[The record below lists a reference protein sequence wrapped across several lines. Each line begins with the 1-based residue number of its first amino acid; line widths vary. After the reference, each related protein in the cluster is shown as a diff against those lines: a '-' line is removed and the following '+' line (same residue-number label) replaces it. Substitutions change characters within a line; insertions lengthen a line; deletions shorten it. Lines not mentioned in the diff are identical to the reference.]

1 MADYRNDP
9 ISQFLLLFPSFLVLY
24 YCTHILSSIR
34 LVLAC
39 SMKDAIANKK
49 KRKKINVVL
58 LETRQYFYSWCNVN
72 LVVVVLS
79 RRANHLYE

>member
-1 MADYRNDP
+1 
-9 ISQFLLLFPSFLVLY
+9 
-24 YCTHILSSIR
+24 
-34 LVLAC
+34 
-39 SMKDAIANKK
+39 MKDAIANKK
-49 KRKKINVVL
+49 KKKKKINVVL

>member
-1 MADYRNDP
+1 
-9 ISQFLLLFPSFLVLY
+9 
-24 YCTHILSSIR
+24 
-34 LVLAC
+34 
-39 SMKDAIANKK
+39 MKDAIANKK
-49 KRKKINVVL
+49 KKKINVVL